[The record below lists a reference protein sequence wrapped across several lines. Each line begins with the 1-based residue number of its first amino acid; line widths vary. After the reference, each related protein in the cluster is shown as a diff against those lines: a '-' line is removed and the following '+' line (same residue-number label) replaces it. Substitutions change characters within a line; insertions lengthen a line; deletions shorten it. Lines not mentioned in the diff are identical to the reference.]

1 MKYIS
6 RFILSILLLVL
17 ATSCKHEA
25 ELVDLRFSSHLEQP
39 DIEDSTKNYLSME
52 RNIYWQPGDSIWV
65 LSGARTEYDEYSQAR
80 IVAVDPDGADPRHAN
95 FDIPG
100 IEASST
106 FYGVFPA
113 SKVSSYNA
121 FAGVGKPKLR
131 VMFPKVYDYK
141 DVINSPGGFDDHNN
155 FLTFPKPGI
164 PMVAYHE
171 DGDPWHSASEP
182 ALDFHTLC
190 GLARIQ
196 ITSSLSDEEVS
207 TILFETVSGAPIAA
221 TFDVEDI
228 VRHDPYVSNPQNP
241 TSVELVNIGQV
252 IGSGKVLT
260 LYLPLPA
267 TQSPFSA
274 KARISH
280 VQEYKIKMTVN
291 TKSSKKFTRNFN
303 VKIRRNSLSYLPAI
317 QIDEWSEGGAST
329 VGLVGL
335 GTKLRPYQIYS
346 VEDLVKLRTAFA
358 GPNPPEINGVLVT
371 TDTYFS
377 IVRSDIEL
385 TSSNWPAGIA
395 NFIGHM
401 EYHNA
406 STIHQGIENNSQAP
420 LFASIAAGGL
430 VEDLTIRGTVNYTGS
445 TDFSPLCHT
454 NNGEIIRC
462 HNNCSVTAT
471 IASVGGICVDNRGT
485 ITNAANAAPISAG
498 SGKFAGGI
506 CVDNHGTIDGYGTSY
521 GSVTGSQSA
530 TICHTNYSLVKN
542 CQITLNRSDLVNP
555 FGGLVFMNEAGAE
568 IYYCQVLGMAT
579 STSSIGGI
587 CYSNA
592 GTVDQ
597 CKIGT
602 SLLSGRGTVGGIV
615 ARMESNTSAEVRN
628 CYNTAANTSN
638 LSVDGGEVGGIVG
651 YMTQGKIYNCYCNM
665 ETAGPG
671 ATNYG
676 AIVGKVLSSSATI
689 ENCYNGSSMARFAGA
704 CDNQNIDP
712 NCFDITNDIANCCRY
727 DMTTGLILYK
737 TSGSYGT
744 AYEGGIPDEANYL
757 VSALNAWVDA
767 HSSSGKYLR
776 WTTEYPASNAAP
788 ALVPSTTVKSKK
800 TPTAKH
806 R

>member
-6 RFILSILLLVL
+6 RFILPILLLVL

-25 ELVDLRFSSHLEQP
+25 ELVDLRFSSLLEQP

-52 RNIYWQPGDSIWV
+52 RYIYWQDGDEIKV
-65 LSGARTEYDEYSQAR
+65 LSGSRESYDDYSQAR
-80 IVAVDPDGADPRHAN
+80 TVSVEPDDADKRHAN
-95 FDIPG
+95 FNVPG
-100 IEASST
+100 IEASSE
-106 FYGVFPA
+106 FYGIFPA
-113 SKVSSYNA
+113 SAY
-121 FAGVGKPKLR
+121 AGQGDPLKFT
-131 VMFPKVYDYK
+131 FPSEYDYSS
-141 DVINSPGGFDDHNN
+141 VTNSPGGFTDNN
-155 FLTFPKPGI
+155 NYLTFPKPGI
-164 PMVAYHE
+164 PMVAYHN

-196 ITSSLSDEEVS
+196 ITSSLPDKKVS
-207 TILFETVSGAPIAA
+207 NIVFEAVDGSAPIAA
-221 TFDVEDI
+221 TFTVQDI
-228 VRHDPYVSNPQNP
+228 KRYDPYVSTPTES
-241 TSVELVNIGQV
+241 TSVTLNNIGQPV
-252 IGSGKVLT
+252 GPGKVLT
-260 LYLPLPA
+260 VYLPLPA
-267 TQSPFSA
+267 TQSPYSS
-274 KARISH
+274 KAITH
-280 VQEYKIKMTVN
+280 VQDYRIKMTVN
-291 TKSSKKFTRNFN
+291 TSTSEVFTKVFN

-317 QIDEWSEGGAST
+317 QIDAWAEGGAST

-335 GTKLRPYQIYS
+335 GTQLRPYQIYS

-358 GPNPPEINGVLVT
+358 VSDPKINGVPVT

-385 TSSNWPAGIA
+385 TSSNWTAGIA

-471 IASVGGICVDNRGT
+471 IASVGGICVDNQGT

-521 GSVTGSQSA
+521 GSVTGSQAA

-542 CQITLNRSDLVNP
+542 CQITLNRTDLVNP
-555 FGGLVFMNEAGAE
+555 FGGLVYMNETGAE
-568 IYYCQVLGMAT
+568 IFYCQVLGMAT

-651 YMTQGKIYNCYCNM
+651 NMTQGKIYNCYCNM

-676 AIVGKVLSSSATI
+676 AIVGRVRSSSATI

-704 CDNQNIDP
+704 CDPQNIDP

-727 DMTTGLILYK
+727 DMTTGLILYM
-737 TSGSYGT
+737 TLDSRNNGYGT
-744 AYEGGIPDEANYL
+744 AYEGGIPGDTNYL
-757 VSALNAWVDA
+757 VYALNAWVDA
-767 HSSSGKYLR
+767 HSSSRKYLR

-800 TPTAKH
+800 TPTAK
-806 R
+806 RR